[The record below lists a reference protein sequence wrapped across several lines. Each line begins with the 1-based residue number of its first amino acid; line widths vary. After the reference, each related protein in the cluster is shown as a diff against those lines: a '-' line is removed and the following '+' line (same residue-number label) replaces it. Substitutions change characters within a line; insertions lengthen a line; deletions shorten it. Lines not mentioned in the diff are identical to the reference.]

1 MPSTNSPVEIGD
13 TAPAGVEQETGIP
26 VLPEQPLVRIRPS
39 RGWVSLNLG
48 ELWAYRELL
57 FFLAW
62 RDIKV
67 RYKQTF
73 FGVLWAVA
81 QPVLT
86 AVVFALFFGRFL
98 GLPSD
103 GVPYDAFILA
113 GLLPWTFF
121 ASSVLSG
128 STSVV
133 TSANVI
139 TKVYF
144 PRLIV
149 PLAIV
154 LAKLIDFAIASVVLV
169 ALLVWHQTTLTWQLL
184 LVPLLVVELTALAV
198 GVSAAMAALN
208 AKYRDFG
215 HIVPFFVQLGMFAT
229 PVIYP
234 LSVVP
239 ERFRWVAALNPMSG
253 VIETLRAALFG
264 QPIDWPLLGT
274 SAALTLAM
282 LLGGIMIF
290 RRTERT
296 FADTI

>member
-1 MPSTNSPVEIGD
+1 MAD
-13 TAPAGVEQETGIP
+13 TAPPAAEAEP
-26 VLPEQPLVRIRPS
+26 ALPALPARPLVRIRPS
-39 RGWVSLNLG
+39 RGGVSLNLTD
-48 ELWAYRELL
+48 LWAYRELL

-86 AVVFALFFGRFL
+86 AVIFALFFGQFM
-98 GLPSD
+98 GVPSD
-103 GVPYDAFILA
+103 GVPYGAFALA

-121 ASSVLSG
+121 AASVLSG

-133 TSANVI
+133 ASANLI

-144 PRLIV
+144 PRLII
-149 PLAIV
+149 PLAAV
-154 LAKLIDFAIASVVLV
+154 LAKLVDFAIAGVVLV
-169 ALLVWHQTTLTWQLL
+169 ALLVWYETPVTWLLL
-184 LVPLLVVELTALAV
+184 LVPVLVLLLAALGV
-198 GVSAAMAALN
+198 GVSAAMSALN
-208 AKYRDFG
+208 VKYRDFG
-215 HIVPFFVQLGMFAT
+215 HILPFAVQLGMFAT

-239 ERFRWVAALNPMSG
+239 ERFRWVAALNPLTGILESF
-253 VIETLRAALFG
+253 RAALFG
-264 QPIDWPLLGT
+264 LPIDWPLLAG
-274 SAALTLAM
+274 SAALTLAV
-282 LLGGIMIF
+282 LLAGTVVF
-290 RRTERT
+290 RRMERT